1 MATLWLDRL
10 QVCKRLGNGSQLVTK
25 ADYPPTTAKHRT
37 TVYPVYIIDQWRI
50 CQTGRLLRAFSLAGK
65 NKWCVLVQ
73 AKGKVAGRD
82 QRDPGCGVQMMAS
95 ATQTYRY
102 G

>member
-1 MATLWLDRL
+1 MGESWMATLWLDRL

-50 CQTGRLLRAFSLAGK
+50 CQT
-65 NKWCVLVQ
+65 
-73 AKGKVAGRD
+73 AKISG
-82 QRDPGCGVQMMAS
+82 AS
-95 ATQTYRY
+95 WFRQKARWL
-102 G
+102 GEISEILGAEFR